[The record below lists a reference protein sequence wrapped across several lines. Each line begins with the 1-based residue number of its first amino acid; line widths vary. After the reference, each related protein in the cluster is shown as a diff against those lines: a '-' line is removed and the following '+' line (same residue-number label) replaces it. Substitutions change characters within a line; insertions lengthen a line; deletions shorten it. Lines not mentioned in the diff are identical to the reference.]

1 MEDTRCGGWSCQTC
15 HFAENEQ
22 WHPERPQGV
31 EGPARNEM
39 SARTKSGIFI
49 IAPIGGE
56 IGERIAEVQRKHDP
70 RIVKLGPPH
79 LTIAGS
85 SGTGPIA
92 SGTSVEELRERLDLI
107 ASSTAP
113 IAVRFGRPTRFMQT
127 EIVVLP
133 LDPHGP
139 LRTLHERIKTSGLRM
154 AQPRFFFTPH
164 VTLSL
169 YRELPKDVLASLLVE
184 RFDEPVTIDRIEAH
198 LTRDTGESKR
208 LLTLPLKGVGP

>member
-1 MEDTRCGGWSCQTC
+1 MT
-15 HFAENEQ
+15 N
-22 WHPERPQGV
+22 
-31 EGPARNEM
+31 
-39 SARTKSGIFI
+39 RTKSGIFI

-79 LTIAGS
+79 LTVAGS
-85 SGTGPIA
+85 SGAGPIA
-92 SGTSVEELRERLDLI
+92 SNTTVDELRERLEPI

-113 IAVRFGRPTRFMQT
+113 IDLRFGRPTRFMQT

-154 AQPRFFFTPH
+154 ARPRFFFTPH

-169 YRELPKDVLASLLVE
+169 YRELPREVLASLLAA

-198 LTRDTGESKR
+198 LTRDTGESKH
-208 LLTLPLKGVGP
+208 LITLPLTGAR

>member
-1 MEDTRCGGWSCQTC
+1 MGGTRCVGSCC
-15 HFAENEQ
+15 PVSASVHDD
-22 WHPERPQGV
+22 RV
-31 EGPARNEM
+31 

-56 IGERIAEVQRKHDP
+56 IGERIAEVQRKNDP

-85 SGTGPIA
+85 SGMGPIA
-92 SGTSVEELRERLDLI
+92 STTTVEELREKLEPI

-113 IAVRFGRPTRFMQT
+113 IALQFGRPTRFMQT

-139 LRTLHERIKTSGLRM
+139 LRTLHERIKTSGLR
-154 AQPRFFFTPH
+154 AARPRFFFTPH

-169 YRELPKDVLASLLVE
+169 YRELPREVLASLLAE
-184 RFDEPVTIDRIEAH
+184 RFDDPVVIETMEAH
-198 LTRDTGESKR
+198 LTRDTGESKH
-208 LLTLPLKGVGP
+208 LITFPLEAVGP